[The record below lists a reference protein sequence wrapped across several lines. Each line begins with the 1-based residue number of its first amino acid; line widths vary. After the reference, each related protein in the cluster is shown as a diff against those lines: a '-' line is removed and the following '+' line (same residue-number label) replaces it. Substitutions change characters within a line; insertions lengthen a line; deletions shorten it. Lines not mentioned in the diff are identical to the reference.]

1 MLDFPLRQST
11 DFLLHPL
18 DNHSPDERLQTSGMP
33 HLAPMSNASSAAH
46 LSARVLRFASSSEPA
61 ESCFYVK
68 SAFRKISEAIHSTQ
82 SAEKAMY
89 CGPILMNDCLQ

>member
-1 MLDFPLRQST
+1 MLGFPLRQST
-11 DFLLHPL
+11 DFLLHSL
-18 DNHSPDERLQTSGMP
+18 DNHSPDEKLQTSRTP
-33 HLAPMSNASSAAH
+33 HLAPRINASSAAH
-46 LSARVLRFASSSEPA
+46 LSARVLRFASFSEQA

-89 CGPILMNDCLQ
+89 CGPILMNDCL